1 MAEEAR
7 LQPFLAAYP
16 HIAEWVMRIG
26 WIEIGQDD
34 YSRSMVRVLNEGGMV
49 WESKGKYANIDAVL
63 KAADTAI
70 ATWFEENEV
79 DE

>member
-1 MAEEAR
+1 MAEEKR

-16 HIAEWVMRIG
+16 NIAEWVMGSG
-26 WIEIGQDD
+26 WIEFGRDD
-34 YSRSMVRVLNEGGMV
+34 YSNSLIRVLNEGGMV
-49 WESKGKYANIDAVL
+49 WESKGKYANLDEAL

-70 ATWFEENEV
+70 DLWFQENDP